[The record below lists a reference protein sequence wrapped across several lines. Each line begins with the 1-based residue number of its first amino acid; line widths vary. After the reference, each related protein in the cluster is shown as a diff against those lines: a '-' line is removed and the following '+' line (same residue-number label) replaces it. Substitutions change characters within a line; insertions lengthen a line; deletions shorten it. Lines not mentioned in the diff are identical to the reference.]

1 MKVKTKNL
9 HNGCMSTNR
18 LIHSARKTQIRLKFG
33 FLGCGIIQFCEF
45 LPKFR
50 GSCVVTSYSVE
61 GSSMFRLIMH
71 SAARSITQATTTR
84 VWIATY
90 TSDFTLCPF
99 LSQFFI
105 FVYRILNERF
115 KSSEM
120 LHHVDGQTVAGV
132 SKDRSASI
140 FRFKDSKQSS
150 ELLDFEDEDE
160 TSAAALQSI
169 LHNIPENL
177 NLRQY

>member
-1 MKVKTKNL
+1 
-9 HNGCMSTNR
+9 
-18 LIHSARKTQIRLKFG
+18 
-33 FLGCGIIQFCEF
+33 
-45 LPKFR
+45 
-50 GSCVVTSYSVE
+50 
-61 GSSMFRLIMH
+61 
-71 SAARSITQATTTR
+71 
-84 VWIATY
+84 
-90 TSDFTLCPF
+90 
-99 LSQFFI
+99 
-105 FVYRILNERF
+105 
-115 KSSEM
+115 M